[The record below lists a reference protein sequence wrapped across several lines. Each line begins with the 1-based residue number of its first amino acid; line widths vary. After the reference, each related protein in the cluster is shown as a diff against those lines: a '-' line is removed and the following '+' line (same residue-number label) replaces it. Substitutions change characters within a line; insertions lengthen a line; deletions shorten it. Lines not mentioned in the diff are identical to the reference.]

1 MGSEEDQEK
10 MIEFPEGI
18 ELYDQVS
25 ADLAADEVTFIV
37 PVPGTR
43 ALEGATMIEVRRM
56 RGSWGWTD
64 ELRILVMFDDAP
76 VPAFE
81 TSSVT
86 DAEISLECAS
96 GDRLLAFE
104 RGEHIYEWPDEP
116 RCGLDEDDSE
126 SRGW

>member
-1 MGSEEDQEK
+1 MGSEEDQEE

-25 ADLAADEVTFIV
+25 ADLVADEVTFIV

-43 ALEGATMIEVRRM
+43 ALEGATIIDVCRM

-64 ELRILVMFDDAP
+64 ELRILVMFDGVSA
-76 VPAFE
+76 PAFE
-81 TSSVT
+81 KSVIT

-96 GDRLLAFE
+96 GARLLALDREE
-104 RGEHIYEWPDEP
+104 RIYEWPDDP
-116 RCGLDEDDSE
+116 RCGLEEDDPE